1 MDKKY
6 AINIAKKFSD
16 EVKNILPV
24 EKIFLFGSF
33 ASGRNHKWSDIDIA
47 IVVKKIDFDYFDI
60 YKKLGKV
67 TMRLDTRIEP
77 IILDKSKDYS
87 GFLDTIK
94 KEGIVVYS

>member
-6 AINIAKKFSD
+6 AINIAKKFSN